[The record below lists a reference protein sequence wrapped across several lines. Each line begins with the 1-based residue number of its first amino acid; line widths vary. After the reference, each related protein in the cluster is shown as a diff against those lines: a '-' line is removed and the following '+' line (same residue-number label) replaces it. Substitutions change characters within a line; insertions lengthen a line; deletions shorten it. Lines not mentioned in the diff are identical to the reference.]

1 MKAWAPITPMRGV
14 QVDDLTP
21 DIRDQLGLK
30 PDVKGVVVTDV
41 ANGSP
46 ASDASLQQGDV
57 IEQVNRQNINS
68 VSDYHRLISE
78 AGKQTLVLLVNRG
91 RNTTFMVIQPE

>member
-21 DIRDQLGLK
+21 DIRDQLRLK

-57 IEQVNRQNINS
+57 IEQINRQNINS